1 MNISNILLFE
11 GDKCIFMLHHTYYKY
26 PLYLYC
32 IPTLL
37 HIIHLIFLYMQH
49 NKCMMLNSNFV
60 RVWPTISQ
68 FHIFLHASL
77 IWSECGLLCISTR
90 ILFCD
95 WSHESDENLGN
106 TREILFNGIITV
118 NNFFFN
124 FLSKKRKREKK
135 TSPSLPKI
143 TEGLS

>member
-26 PLYLYC
+26 PLCLYC

-60 RVWPTISQ
+60 RVWPTLSQ
-68 FHIFLHASL
+68 FHIFLRASL
-77 IWSECGLLCISTR
+77 IWSEYVLLCVSTR

-95 WSHESDENLGN
+95 WSYKIRWEPGKYQRNIVQWYCNCEQ
-106 TREILFNGIITV
+106 
-118 NNFFFN
+118 FFFN
-124 FLSKKRKREKK
+124 FLSPKKKK
-135 TSPSLPKI
+135 KKKNLLWDYLKI
-143 TEGLS
+143 TEG